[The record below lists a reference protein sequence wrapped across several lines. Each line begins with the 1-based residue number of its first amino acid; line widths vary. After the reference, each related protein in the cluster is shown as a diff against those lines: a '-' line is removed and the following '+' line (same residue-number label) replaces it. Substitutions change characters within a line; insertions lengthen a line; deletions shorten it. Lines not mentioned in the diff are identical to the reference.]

1 MKSIVHLL
9 FEARILKTLP
19 RSGYQFLGAGN
30 ESVAEHSFLITF
42 IAYAMSRMTPEA
54 DGDRMIAMCLVHD
67 LPESRI
73 GDQNYVN
80 KKYVRPDEEK
90 AVRDLTAELPFGAEL
105 AGLIAEFNAGETLEA
120 RLARDADQLA
130 LILDLKA
137 LKDVGYRPPE
147 DWLPPVLGRL
157 QTETGRR
164 LAETILETP
173 WDAWWR
179 KAIEDG

>member
-1 MKSIVHLL
+1 V
-9 FEARILKTLP
+9 
-19 RSGYQFLGAGN
+19 
-30 ESVAEHSFLITF
+30 V
-42 IAYAMSRMTPEA
+42 
-54 DGDRMIAMCLVHD
+54 
-67 LPESRI
+67 
-73 GDQNYVN
+73 
-80 KKYVRPDEEK
+80 K
-90 AVRDLTAELPFGAEL
+90 ATE

-147 DWLPPVLGRL
+147 DWLPPVLERL

>member
-1 MKSIVHLL
+1 MKSIVNLL

-19 RSGYQFLGAGN
+19 RSGYQFLGAGK
-30 ESVAEHSFLITF
+30 ESVAEHSFLVTF
-42 IAYAMSRMTPEA
+42 IAYVLGQMVPEA

-80 KKYVRPDEEK
+80 KQYVRADEDR
-90 AVRDLTAELPFGAEL
+90 AVRDLAAEIPFGADL
-105 AGLIAEFNAGETLEA
+105 AALIAEFNAAETLEA

-130 LILDLKA
+130 LILDLKS
-137 LKDVGYRPPE
+137 LRDVGYRPPE
-147 DWLPPVLGRL
+147 DWLPPVLERL

-164 LAETILETP
+164 LAETILETRS
-173 WDAWWR
+173 DAWWR

>member
-1 MKSIVHLL
+1 MKSIVNLL

-19 RSGYQFLGAGN
+19 RSGYQFLGAGK

-42 IAYAMSRMTPEA
+42 IAYALSRMTPEA

-90 AVRDLTAELPFGAEL
+90 AVRDLTAEVPFGEEL

-147 DWLPPVLGRL
+147 DWLPPVRERL
-157 QTETGRR
+157 QTDTGRR
-164 LAETILETP
+164 LAETILETS

-179 KAIEDG
+179 KAIEEY